1 MGVFEYSRKGLG
13 HALQHASELVK
24 TYGHH
29 GACCTCVGEA
39 GHKEDV
45 KNAGRFARTYADHN
59 ETQDGML
66 DYVQRQQT
74 WESVI
79 ELNEQQIDDFMS
91 AEQQS
96 AEEANAEAA
105 DDEEPVAP
113 QVVAE
118 SNLANILHKLREP
131 LHNFTHG
138 WSDMVPVDGR
148 PPRRWGAKFFS
159 KRLLITR
166 NELLTLMRTKLRMEP
181 TWRSITL
188 LATQVHWKC
197 YGVAELDGD
206 ASTHRKI
213 VGMSRISNG
222 RRDFVRLKG
231 NDPVD
236 GAALSAQ
243 VFHVYVTFTSHL
255 LSRIRNIVITFTS
268 YCYHVYVILL
278 SRLRHIVI
286 TYTSYCFHVN
296 VRYKCS
302 CKSLGFNTQVS
313 LFQIFLR
320 VHTIIHVIPTWSP
333 LHLFAGCLLT
343 TTRLHE
349 MNNSVRCVR
358 LRSISITH
366 CGLFRKHTFNDD
378 TSPID
383 CLRNSFI
390 CFLVEIVTRNAVM
403 LSHTNTRCMIWYTL
417 NQFRVI

>member
-1 MGVFEYSRKGLG
+1 M
-13 HALQHASELVK
+13 
-24 TYGHH
+24 
-29 GACCTCVGEA
+29 CVGEA

-79 ELNEQQIDDFMS
+79 ELNEQQIDDVSS

-96 AEEANAEAA
+96 AAEANAEAA

-138 WSDMVPVDGR
+138 WSDMVPVNGR

-159 KRLLITR
+159 KRLLISR
-166 NELLTLMRTKLRMEP
+166 NELLTLMRTKLRMEAS
-181 TWRSITL
+181 WRSITL

-206 ASTHRKI
+206 ARTHRKI

-231 NDPVD
+231 SDPVD

-243 VFHVYVTFTSHL
+243 VFHVYVTFA
-255 LSRIRNIVITFTS
+255 ITYTS
-268 YCYHVYVILL
+268 YRYHVYVILL
-278 SRLRHIVI
+278 SRIRHTVF
-286 TYTSYCFHVN
+286 TYTSGTN
-296 VRYKCS
+296 VRASHWASTRRCPCS
-302 CKSLGFNTQVS
+302 RLSYASTQ
-313 LFQIFLR
+313 
-320 VHTIIHVIPTWSP
+320 
-333 LHLFAGCLLT
+333 
-343 TTRLHE
+343 
-349 MNNSVRCVR
+349 
-358 LRSISITH
+358 
-366 CGLFRKHTFNDD
+366 
-378 TSPID
+378 
-383 CLRNSFI
+383 
-390 CFLVEIVTRNAVM
+390 
-403 LSHTNTRCMIWYTL
+403 
-417 NQFRVI
+417 